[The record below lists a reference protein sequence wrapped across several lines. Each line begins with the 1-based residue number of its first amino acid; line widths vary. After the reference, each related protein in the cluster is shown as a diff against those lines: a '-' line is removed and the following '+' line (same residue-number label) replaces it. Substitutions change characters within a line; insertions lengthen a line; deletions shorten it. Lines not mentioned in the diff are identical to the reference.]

1 MRIAPLAYLC
11 LLFWAGSFVLRSS
24 ANESPRPSAL
34 DGVTVPVPEATTRK
48 FESAELKQLLATALQ
63 AERIR
68 SSGEVDLTLTRP
80 WQALDVPKQ
89 EITLRIVELPAAAL
103 SSQFIVRFELRSPTN
118 VLGTWQTAVQLK
130 VWREIWV
137 AGSNLK
143 RGDSLDRADLTLRRY
158 DVLTLRE
165 PASELPVNLHAYE
178 LSEFVAA
185 GAPLLSR
192 AIKAKPVVR
201 RGQSVDA
208 VAQNGALTVTLRVE
222 VLEEG
227 APGQIVRVRNPQ
239 SRREL
244 RGKVQDEN
252 TIVVPL

>member
-1 MRIAPLAYLC
+1 MPVAPA
-11 LLFWAGSFVLRSS
+11 
-24 ANESPRPSAL
+24 
-34 DGVTVPVPEATTRK
+34 TRK
-48 FESAELKQLLATALQ
+48 FEATDLKRMLSSVLQ
-63 AERIR
+63 AERIKA
-68 SSGEVDLTLTRP
+68 SGEVDLTLTRP
-80 WQALDVPKQ
+80 WAPLDVPNQ
-89 EITLRIVELPAAAL
+89 EIALRIIELPAAAL
-103 SSQFIVRFELRSPTN
+103 SSQFVVRFELSAGTN
-118 VLGTWQTAVQLK
+118 VLGVFQMAVQLK

-143 RGDSLDRADLTLRRY
+143 RGDSLDHADITMRRH

-165 PASELPVNLHAYE
+165 AVAEMPSTPHAYE
-178 LSEFVAA
+178 LAEFVPV
-185 GAPLLSR
+185 GGPLLAR

-208 VAQNGALTVTLRVE
+208 IAQSGALTVTLRVE

-227 APGQIVRVRNPQ
+227 APGQLVRVRNPQ

-252 TIVVPL
+252 TVLVPL